1 MLTKMAWSRCERL
14 AHDPTRAADASE
26 LATVKVRYKS
36 PDGDDSRLITTL
48 VPATPGAMS
57 RNLGFA
63 SAVAE
68 FGMLLTASEHR
79 GRASFDTAAARAR
92 TFLGSDLEGY
102 RI

>member
-1 MLTKMAWSRCERL
+1 
-14 AHDPTRAADASE
+14 
-26 LATVKVRYKS
+26 
-36 PDGDDSRLITTL
+36 

-102 RI
+102 RIEFLRLVDRAASLRALEGRDDGDRRKHK